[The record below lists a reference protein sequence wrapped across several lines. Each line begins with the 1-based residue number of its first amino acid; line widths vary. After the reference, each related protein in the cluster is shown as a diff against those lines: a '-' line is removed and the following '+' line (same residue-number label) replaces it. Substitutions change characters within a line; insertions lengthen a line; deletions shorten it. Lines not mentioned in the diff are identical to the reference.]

1 MNNRLLFC
9 LIGLLCLFSLTT
21 SYYYDDNNTD
31 SLILTNFTF
40 GSCFFGRLSKNL
52 TIFNSIQKHNSQ
64 LWIWLG
70 DAAYVDEPNIVH
82 YYKSTFPNNWTRVE
96 YLFNKSKTNVYY
108 EQMAKETRVIG
119 VWDDHDF
126 GINDGNGNYADKE
139 ISKKYF
145 LDFLDVPTNHHRR
158 QKGKGIYA
166 TYSFGKGYKTVRII
180 LLDVRFHKTSYVLNF
195 NQDMLG
201 EEQWKWLEKILTESK
216 ETFTFIAS
224 GTQILP
230 FNRFVTEAWY
240 QKSRKRLFDL
250 IAKTKRNGVI
260 LLSGDV
266 HFAQILKTFCVMP
279 EIGYDL
285 YELTSSGLSHYLNV
299 SYYIDEILPNNY
311 NYGKSFSGYNFG
323 EVKIDWGTKR
333 EEANVTLSIFDIDN
347 NKQIEKI
354 INYNELVFDERNEKH
369 YNCTKKI
376 NKRFKNIFDYIDY
389 YLKHPSEIFL
399 GLQYFSVILFVCYL
413 LTKNYYTCF
422 GLIGFVLAVFVIWA
436 KYAEDS
442 QRKHH
447 EALFN

>member
-1 MNNRLLFC
+1 MEK
-9 LIGLLCLFSLTT
+9 TT
-21 SYYYDDNNTD
+21 VHSWD
-31 SLILTNFTF
+31 SGTIISEPTCAAT
-40 GSCFFGRLSKNL
+40 GSKKYVCTVCA
-52 TIFNSIQKHNSQ
+52 TIKTESIASST
-64 LWIWLG
+64 
-70 DAAYVDEPNIVH
+70 PIVH
-82 YYKSTFPNNWTRVE
+82 RIEQAKRDIQAGKQVDVDAIIKELKPEILKHSGLEYDVMVE
-96 YLFNKSKTNVYY
+96 DLL
-108 EQMAKETRVIG
+108 ELQQMAKETRVIG

-145 LDFLDVPTNHHRR
+145 LDFLDVPSNHHRR

-240 QKSRKRLFDL
+240 QKSRKRLFNL

-266 HFAQILKTFCVMP
+266 HFAQILKTFCIMP

-299 SYYIDEILPNNY
+299 SYYIDEILPNN
-311 NYGKSFSGYNFG
+311 
-323 EVKIDWGTKR
+323 
-333 EEANVTLSIFDIDN
+333 
-347 NKQIEKI
+347 
-354 INYNELVFDERNEKH
+354 
-369 YNCTKKI
+369 
-376 NKRFKNIFDYIDY
+376 
-389 YLKHPSEIFL
+389 
-399 GLQYFSVILFVCYL
+399 
-413 LTKNYYTCF
+413 
-422 GLIGFVLAVFVIWA
+422 
-436 KYAEDS
+436 
-442 QRKHH
+442 
-447 EALFN
+447 